1 MEQSDRLD
9 TNPEDVVRSGPPSHD
24 RRHFRHYPLVRI
36 CTAATLNAHGTTKI
50 ETAAQA
56 AEALRPIAGELT
68 FAAICGRHHRH
79 LTSGSAN
86 SRRVGGLCRC
96 RVLRVARK
104 PRIAGRSSTWLL
116 RDRRRGHTR
125 RRRTCRHEYR
135 PYRHAFWTAAI
146 NGVVAVPIMLA
157 MMLNRFRSESYS
169 ASAVAQNVGVAGN
182 GVDDARSWTTL
193 LVEPLL
199 KARRCIE
206 FANLSSPS
214 RLRFRRIFAPGRHRP
229 SSFYHG
235 KIHECCTTAATTSL
249 GSVPPPEQQT
259 TNLVESRRD
268 LREEQRWATV

>member
-1 MEQSDRLD
+1 MFFWQASQEAEESRLSHRHKFGRRLAPGEDYFAHLSID
-9 TNPEDVVRSGPPSHD
+9 TWIGMSVSV
-24 RRHFRHYPLVRI
+24 FIAFFLMVT
-36 CTAATLNAHGTTKI
+36 TAATLNAHGTTKI

-157 MMLNRFRSESYS
+157 MMLIVSGPKATALPRWLKTLGWL
-169 ASAVAQNVGVAGN
+169 ATALMTLAVG
-182 GVDDARSWTTL
+182 L
-193 LVEPLL
+193 L
-199 KARRCIE
+199 
-206 FANLSSPS
+206 FWSSLS
-214 RLRFRRIFAPGRHRP
+214 
-229 SSFYHG
+229 
-235 KIHECCTTAATTSL
+235 
-249 GSVPPPEQQT
+249 
-259 TNLVESRRD
+259 
-268 LREEQRWATV
+268 